1 MIVSLCQIFV
11 STLTLWLQAK
21 RAVAVH
27 HYAVRFLR
35 AACQM
40 PAIEAAQGVAG
51 RVGAVHS

>member
-51 RVGAVHS
+51 RVGAVH